1 MKRTIIAA
9 ALAAAAA
16 ISFAASADTDG
27 YRYNAGERDPH
38 QPQVGDAGSSYRVA
52 SADPY
57 RPGGGES
64 TENNVVQVQVG

>member
-9 ALAAAAA
+9 ALAAAVA
-16 ISFAASADTDG
+16 ISFVARADTDD

-38 QPQVGDAGSSYRVA
+38 QPQVGEAGSSYRVA

-57 RPGGGES
+57 RPGAGES
-64 TENNVVQVQVG
+64 TENNVVQNQVG